1 MSKEA
6 KVTPSSGNVFAD
18 LGFKNADE
26 MLAKAGLAVRI
37 TAAMKARKLTQL
49 AAAGIL
55 GIDQPKVSKLVRGDP
70 LRLLQRPAVPLSQ
83 RLGAERRDH
92 CQKHPAPTRQ
102 GQADR
107 EGHGQ
112 PVTAKGPPRVMN
124 RAATR

>member
-6 KVTPSSGNVFAD
+6 KVTPSSGNLFAD

-55 GIDQPKVSKLVRGDP
+55 GIDQPKVSKLVRGD
-70 LRLLQRPAVPLSQ
+70 LYGFSSDQLFRFLNA
-83 RLGAERRDH
+83 LGQDVEITVRSTPRR
-92 CQKHPAPTRQ
+92 
-102 GQADR
+102 
-107 EGHGQ
+107 
-112 PVTAKGPPRVMN
+112 
-124 RAATR
+124 RARGKLTVRATGNP